1 MMFGMYAKYFQEQNP
16 KEGEFLT
23 LVNPQC
29 CDLWQ
34 FPGDENSGI
43 FLKFEIG
50 PLLHTRVCLH
60 PFYPQIPLIRTEIAE
75 KTDDYVQQISI
86 NPNINRKR
94 SATIIDKVPFIYY
107 VSTKLNFTIKFFSK
121 AFFFSS
127 KKKYFYFNITI

>member
-107 VSTKLNFTIKFFSK
+107 VSTKLNFSI
-121 AFFFSS
+121 
-127 KKKYFYFNITI
+127 

>member
-1 MMFGMYAKYFQEQNP
+1 MMFGMYAKYFQEQTP

-50 PLLHTRVCLH
+50 PLLHT
-60 PFYPQIPLIRTEIAE
+60 
-75 KTDDYVQQISI
+75 K
-86 NPNINRKR
+86 
-94 SATIIDKVPFIYY
+94 
-107 VSTKLNFTIKFFSK
+107 
-121 AFFFSS
+121 
-127 KKKYFYFNITI
+127 

>member
-23 LVNPQC
+23 LVNPQS

-86 NPNINRKR
+86 TPNINRKR
-94 SATIIDKVPFIYY
+94 SKPSLKIGTASAICWNYQGLFRDYG
-107 VSTKLNFTIKFFSK
+107 
-121 AFFFSS
+121 
-127 KKKYFYFNITI
+127 